1 MFISWASCSVDFE
14 CLSHGLRQAKREDLL
29 PPIPVYTEQPL
40 SWTDDFIILSY
51 RYAAQVELPLLDVVS
66 RGPRSHAPDPSS
78 RCGCYHDDPHN
89 TDFFRAMLRVP
100 YTR

>member
-1 MFISWASCSVDFE
+1 MPKSWPAASKTRRLTTIYSSVY
-14 CLSHGLRQAKREDLL
+14 RATPVTVEDL
-29 PPIPVYTEQPL
+29 
-40 SWTDDFIILSY
+40 TDDFIILSY

-66 RGPRSHAPDPSS
+66 RGPRSHAPGPSS

-89 TDFFRAMLRVP
+89 TGLFRAMLRVA